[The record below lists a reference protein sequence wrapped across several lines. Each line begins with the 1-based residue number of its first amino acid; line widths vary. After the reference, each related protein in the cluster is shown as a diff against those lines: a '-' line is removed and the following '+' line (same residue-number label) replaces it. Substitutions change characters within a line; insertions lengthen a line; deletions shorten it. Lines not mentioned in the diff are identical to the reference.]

1 MTYVA
6 FACRILLFGVFLLAL
21 AGKVRSRTAFASF
34 ARSITDLRLFP
45 RKVSRAAAAAVIAGE
60 VAVLLLL
67 VPPRTAHLGLAAA
80 VLLLLAFTA
89 GIVVALRGGR
99 RAPCRCFGA
108 SATPL
113 GPLHVVR
120 NLILA
125 GTGAAGFAVMTAL
138 PAGGWP
144 AHAGGGAVAAVA
156 AIVAALLVARLDD
169 LAALFRTGRPA
180 PVAAR
185 PRAVHK

>member
-67 VPPRTAHLGLAAA
+67 VPPRTAPLGLAAA

-138 PAGGWP
+138 PAAGWP
-144 AHAGGGAVAAVA
+144 AHAGGGAV
-156 AIVAALLVARLDD
+156 
-169 LAALFRTGRPA
+169 
-180 PVAAR
+180 
-185 PRAVHK
+185 